1 MEELILTGNLGADP
15 ELRATRSGKSV
26 ANFSLAVA
34 AGRDAK
40 GERVTHW
47 YECEAWEK
55 TADVAQ
61 QYLRKGSKV
70 LVRGVPRA
78 EAYLSKQDGKPRATL
93 RVTVRTLE
101 MLDSRASGS
110 EDAPAQSSRSS
121 GSGGYTEVES
131 DELPF

>member
-15 ELRATRSGKSV
+15 DMRATRSGKSV
-26 ANFSLAVA
+26 ANFSIAVT
-34 AGRDAK
+34 AGKNAQ
-40 GERVTHW
+40 GENITHW
-47 YECEAWEK
+47 YACEAWEK

-61 QYLRKGSKV
+61 RYLHKGSKV
-70 LVRGVPRA
+70 LVRGIPRA
-78 EAYLSKQDGKPRATL
+78 EAYLSNKDGKPRATL

-110 EDAPAQSSRSS
+110 EDAPAQSSRSG

>member
-1 MEELILTGNLGADP
+1 MEELILSGNLGNDP
-15 ELRATRSGKSV
+15 DMRATRSGKSV

-34 AGRDAK
+34 AGKDAK
-40 GERVTHW
+40 GERITHW

-61 QYLRKGSKV
+61 QYLHKGSKV
-70 LVRGVPRA
+70 LVRGAPRA
-78 EAYLSKQDGKPRATL
+78 EAYLSNKDGKPRATL

-101 MLDSRASGS
+101 MLDRRSDEDDAS
-110 EDAPAQSSRSS
+110 AQSSRSG

>member
-1 MEELILTGNLGADP
+1 MEELILSGNLGNDP
-15 ELRATRSGKSV
+15 DMRATRSGKSV

-34 AGRDAK
+34 AGKDAK
-40 GERVTHW
+40 GERITHW

-61 QYLRKGSKV
+61 QYLHKGSKV
-70 LVRGVPRA
+70 LVRGIPRA
-78 EAYLSKQDGKPRATL
+78 EAYLSNKDGKPRATL

-101 MLDSRASGS
+101 MLDSRTSGS
-110 EDAPAQSSRSS
+110 EDAPAQSSRSG

>member
-1 MEELILTGNLGADP
+1 MEELTLTGNLGADP

-34 AGRDAK
+34 AGKDAK
-40 GERVTHW
+40 GERITHW
-47 YECEAWEK
+47 YACEAWEK

-70 LVRGVPRA
+70 LVRGIPRA

-110 EDAPAQSSRSS
+110 EDAPAQSSRSG

>member
-1 MEELILTGNLGADP
+1 MEELILSGNLGADP
-15 ELRATRSGKSV
+15 DMRATRSGKSV

-34 AGRDAK
+34 AGKNAQ
-40 GERVTHW
+40 GENITHW

-55 TADVAQ
+55 TADVVQ
-61 QYLRKGSKV
+61 RYLHKGSKV

-78 EAYLSKQDGKPRATL
+78 EAYLSNKDGKPRATL

-110 EDAPAQSSRSS
+110 EDAPAQSGRSG

>member
-1 MEELILTGNLGADP
+1 MEEMILTGNLGADP
-15 ELRATRSGKSV
+15 DMRATRSGKSV

-34 AGRDAK
+34 AGKDAK
-40 GERVTHW
+40 GERITHW

-61 QYLRKGSKV
+61 QYLHKGSKV

-78 EAYLSKQDGKPRATL
+78 EAYLSNKDGKPRATL

-101 MLDSRASGS
+101 MLDRRSDEDDAST
-110 EDAPAQSSRSS
+110 QSSRSS

>member
-1 MEELILTGNLGADP
+1 MEELILSGNLGADP
-15 ELRATRSGKSV
+15 DMRATRSGKSV

-34 AGRDAK
+34 AGKNAQ
-40 GERVTHW
+40 GENITHW

-61 QYLRKGSKV
+61 RYLHKGSKV

-78 EAYLSKQDGKPRATL
+78 EAYLSNKDGKPRAVL

-101 MLDSRASGS
+101 MLDRRSD
-110 EDAPAQSSRSS
+110 EDDAPAQSSRSG

>member
-1 MEELILTGNLGADP
+1 MEELTLTGNLGADP

-40 GERVTHW
+40 GERITHW
-47 YECEAWEK
+47 YDCEAWEK

-110 EDAPAQSSRSS
+110 EDAPAQSRSG

>member
-15 ELRATRSGKSV
+15 DMRATRSGKSV

-34 AGRDAK
+34 AGKDAK
-40 GERVTHW
+40 GERITHW

-61 QYLRKGSKV
+61 QYLHKGSKV

-101 MLDSRASGS
+101 MLDRRSDEDDAST
-110 EDAPAQSSRSS
+110 QSSRSS

>member
-1 MEELILTGNLGADP
+1 MEELTLTGNLGADP

-34 AGRDAK
+34 AGKDAK
-40 GERVTHW
+40 GERITHW
-47 YECEAWEK
+47 YDCEAWEK
-55 TADVAQ
+55 TADIAQ
-61 QYLRKGSKV
+61 RYLHKGSKV

-78 EAYLSKQDGKPRATL
+78 EAYLSNKDGKPRAAL
-93 RVTVRTLE
+93 RVTVRTVE
-101 MLDSRASGS
+101 MLDRRSDE

>member
-55 TADVAQ
+55 TADIAQ

-78 EAYLSKQDGKPRATL
+78 EAYLGKQDGKPRATL

-110 EDAPAQSSRSS
+110 EDAPAQSSRSG

>member
-1 MEELILTGNLGADP
+1 MEELILSGNLGADP
-15 ELRATRSGKSV
+15 DMRATRSGKSV

-34 AGRDAK
+34 AGKDAK
-40 GERVTHW
+40 GERITHW

-61 QYLRKGSKV
+61 QYLHKGSKV
-70 LVRGVPRA
+70 LVRGIPRA
-78 EAYLSKQDGKPRATL
+78 EAYLSNKDGKPRATL

-101 MLDSRASGS
+101 MLDRRSDEDDAS
-110 EDAPAQSSRSS
+110 AQSSRSS

>member
-1 MEELILTGNLGADP
+1 MEEMTLTGNLGADP
-15 ELRATRSGKSV
+15 DMRATRSGKSV

-34 AGRDAK
+34 AGKDAK
-40 GERVTHW
+40 GERITHW
-47 YECEAWEK
+47 YNCEAWEK
-55 TADVAQ
+55 TADIAQ
-61 QYLRKGSKV
+61 QYLHKGSKV

-78 EAYLSKQDGKPRATL
+78 EAYLSNKDGKPRATL

-101 MLDSRASGS
+101 MLDRRSDE
-110 EDAPAQSSRSS
+110 EDAPAQSSRSG

>member
-1 MEELILTGNLGADP
+1 MEELTLTGNLGADP

-26 ANFSLAVA
+26 ANFSLAVS
-34 AGRDAK
+34 AGKDAK
-40 GERVTHW
+40 GEQITHW
-47 YECEAWEK
+47 YACEAWEK

-61 QYLRKGSKV
+61 QYLHTGSKV

-110 EDAPAQSSRSS
+110 EDAPAQNSRS
-121 GSGGYTEVES
+121 GGGYTEVES

>member
-1 MEELILTGNLGADP
+1 MEELILSGNLGNDP
-15 ELRATRSGKSV
+15 DMRATRSGKSV

-34 AGRDAK
+34 AGKDAK
-40 GERVTHW
+40 GERITHW

-61 QYLRKGSKV
+61 QYLHKGSKV

-78 EAYLSKQDGKPRATL
+78 EAYLSNKDGKPRAAL
-93 RVTVRTLE
+93 RVTVRTVE
-101 MLDSRASGS
+101 MLDRRSDE
-110 EDAPAQSSRSS
+110 EDAPAQSSRSG